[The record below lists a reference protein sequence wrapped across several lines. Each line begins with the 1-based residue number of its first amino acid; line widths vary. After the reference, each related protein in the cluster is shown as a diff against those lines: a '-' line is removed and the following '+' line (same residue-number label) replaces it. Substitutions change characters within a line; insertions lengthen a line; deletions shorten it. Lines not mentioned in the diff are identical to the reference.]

1 MVYYSCKAKE
11 KPFTEWMEEMKTPN
25 AVETAVQYAIE
36 AERLKMLIAAKDAK
50 DLQEFIAYLE
60 KLLKA

>member
-1 MVYYSCKAKE
+1 MIVRQST
-11 KPFTEWMEEMKTPN
+11 KPFTEWREDMKTPN

>member
-1 MVYYSCKAKE
+1 
-11 KPFTEWMEEMKTPN
+11 MKTPN